1 MLIIWMCREGD
12 QLETKRLTS
21 TKSTPSSTVFYTPTV
36 LYNPT
41 LPSHSSPLPLPHPTS
56 LLHPYPLAHQ
66 SSLHHPPNIPQSSPF
81 SPSSRSSIFW
91 RDSSRSRSI
100 SLKDRRQDRIK
111 RDQKGLSLGCELGEQ
126 DEIQESTS
134 FIHTNSL
141 LN

>member
-1 MLIIWMCREGD
+1 MSREGD

-21 TKSTPSSTVFYTPTV
+21 TSTPSSTVFYTPTV

-41 LPSHSSPLPLPHPTS
+41 LPLHPSPLPHPTS
-56 LLHPYPLAHQ
+56 LLQPYPLTHQ
-66 SSLHHPPNIPQSSPF
+66 SSLYHPPTIPQSSLF
-81 SPSSRSSIFW
+81 SPPLSSSIFR
-91 RDSSRSRSI
+91 RDSSRTRSI
-100 SLKDRRQDRIK
+100 SLKDRRQDRIE